1 MFPPCFLSLNAISD
15 FASYFLQ
22 APSNPF
28 SKSCKDLNDLIVGSK
43 FKCAILITSYPRQIK
58 SLCVK
63 SSWCWITY
71 KRSIYWI
78 NVRSNFILMW
88 LTADFGLCKWDFKK
102 NTQIW
107 ACIATLHRTCLFLL
121 WSFQKGDIKSSLVM
135 RRGFLSPLSFLF
147 LFWRARREIESTEK
161 GKKRPGI
168 QPKEKSLKQINPMPF
183 KLTW

>member
-1 MFPPCFLSLNAISD
+1 MNCCSHPASSPLNAISD

-28 SKSCKDLNDLIVGSK
+28 SKSCKDLNDLIVGGK

-63 SSWCWITY
+63 SSRCWITY

-88 LTADFGLCKWDFKK
+88 LTADFGLCKWDLKK
-102 NTQIW
+102 HSDLS
-107 ACIATLHRTCLFLL
+107 LHCNFT
-121 WSFQKGDIKSSLVM
+121 
-135 RRGFLSPLSFLF
+135 PNLSFPIMVF
-147 LFWRARREIESTEK
+147 SKRRYQKRFGEEERVFFFSPFILILKSKERDRKHREEE
-161 GKKRPGI
+161 GKKAWR
-168 QPKEKSLKQINPMPF
+168 SA
-183 KLTW
+183 